1 LIFQQRGWGKTIGR
15 FLAKKLSEE
24 EAVLAALTFKKSTDE
39 LIRNQPGVKYELI
52 IENDAIMSD
61 PAAYLAGDVFS
72 FEEICGELGIDS
84 IWHLAYTLRN
94 HVKSYREKYYYS
106 FRQNVSDEGIELFIK
121 AVYKYMKVFFSEF
134 KPDVI
139 IAPNFVA
146 LPHIIFNLYA
156 KKNKIP
162 MFAITS
168 WAVKGFWQFTYNYQD
183 SEGPFFKRL
192 DDLNNQKEKS
202 SNQNK
207 ARSFIETFR
216 AEYGKVSAET
226 PKKLGFRHFLKKEL
240 SPYYQC
246 FKWWMGKRPV
256 DYVKATGITVDY
268 RPPKILLRDHYMNK
282 YQKWAASRFQ
292 FYPLEKVGKCVY
304 FPLQFQPE
312 ANIDVI
318 APNFSNQIETARQV
332 AMSLPGDYTL
342 VVKEHPE
349 MVGLRPM
356 SYWEKVARTPNV
368 KFIDY
373 RTPTVQIFKKAD
385 LIVSPN
391 GTTIGEAAFFC
402 KPVIQLGNLG
412 TTMKLP
418 NVFKHTDFT
427 ALPRKIKEVLSI
439 NLRTEDYEGKLE
451 NYVAAIFDAGSSF
464 NYGDIWS
471 KGAGDKEE
479 LWRIY
484 KRELDR
490 IFS

>member
-1 LIFQQRGWGKTIGR
+1 MDNLKGKRVLIFQQRGWGKTIGR

-121 AVYKYMKVFFSEF
+121 AV
-134 KPDVI
+134 
-139 IAPNFVA
+139 
-146 LPHIIFNLYA
+146 
-156 KKNKIP
+156 
-162 MFAITS
+162 
-168 WAVKGFWQFTYNYQD
+168 
-183 SEGPFFKRL
+183 
-192 DDLNNQKEKS
+192 
-202 SNQNK
+202 
-207 ARSFIETFR
+207 SFIETFR